1 MAEAGGELAPAPDF
15 AALAPDIVGQPVTT
29 AASISQPLPHMLAPA
44 PCGYTAVPP
53 TTSTVVRYVP
63 VQSSAGQRQG
73 STSAPIHGSTSAPIH
88 VKPQPISTYVTPYNQ
103 QVGTRDVR
111 ELSEVDKTI
120 AHPIYYQVPLMLPTS
135 IPSYV
140 APAGRLGGA
149 ISQPNFSYV
158 APAVPQP
165 MPALGSQ
172 LYQAGSQPRL
182 VQCPSMIT
190 YPGIK
195 SAPTAAAEHM
205 TVVVRSQQLLAPALP
220 AAAVAAVELEKA
232 ARVSNKRVK
241 SSKKSSKKKKNKG
254 CC

>member
-29 AASISQPLPHMLAPA
+29 AASMSQPLPHMLAPA
-44 PCGYTAVPP
+44 PGGYTAVPP

-73 STSAPIHGSTSAPIH
+73 STSAPIY

-120 AHPIYYQVPLMLPTS
+120 AHPIYYQVPLMFPTS

-140 APAGRLGGA
+140 APAGRPGGA
-149 ISQPNFSYV
+149 ISQPSFSYV

-205 TVVVRSQQLLAPALP
+205 TVVVRSQQLLAPVLP

-241 SSKKSSKKKKNKG
+241 SSKKSSKKNKNKS